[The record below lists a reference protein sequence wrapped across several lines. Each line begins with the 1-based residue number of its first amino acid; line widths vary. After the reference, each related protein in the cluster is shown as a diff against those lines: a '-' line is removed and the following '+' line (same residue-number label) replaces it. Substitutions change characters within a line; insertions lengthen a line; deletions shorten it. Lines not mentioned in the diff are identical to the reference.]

1 MPLRI
6 HTAVAPNPTLI
17 IIPRCNSPNSHA
29 HLHDEQIVCVLKK
42 APVLK
47 SSEQNKKTEPPMFL
61 PNPFFSVVTIAADLI
76 GTQKLGLTD
85 FTGLLGDVGGEEVFL
100 LRRSW
105 RVEDS

>member
-29 HLHDEQIVCVLKK
+29 HLHDEQIVCVIKK

-47 SSEQNKKTEPPMFL
+47 SSEQNKTTEPPLFL
-61 PNPFFSVVTIAADLI
+61 PPAFFSFVTIAADLI
-76 GTQKLGLTD
+76 GTQKLGLSNWEAD
-85 FTGLLGDVGGEEVFL
+85 RLHRLVG
-100 LRRSW
+100 
-105 RVEDS
+105 